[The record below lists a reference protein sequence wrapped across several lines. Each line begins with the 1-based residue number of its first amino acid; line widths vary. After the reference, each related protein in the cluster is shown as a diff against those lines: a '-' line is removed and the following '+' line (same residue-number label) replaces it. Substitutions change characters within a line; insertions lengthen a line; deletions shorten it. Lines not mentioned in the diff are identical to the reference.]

1 MDDRLERYADLIVRV
16 GANLQP
22 GQTLFVHGMAAH
34 APLVRALA
42 RAGYQAGARYVD
54 VLYVDQHVK
63 HALIEL
69 GPDDALSHTPP
80 WLIERQEAI
89 AGNASITVTGDP
101 EPGLLAD
108 LDGERVGRARMQA
121 LVEVSLSQLNARSVN
136 WTGAAFP
143 SEGWATQV
151 FGEPDVERL
160 WQAVAACTRLDEEDP
175 VRAWRE
181 HVERLARR
189 ARTLNELELDALRFR
204 GPGTDLTVGL
214 LPASTFVAALFETAG
229 GIEHVPNLP
238 TEEVFATPDA
248 RRTEG
253 TVAATKPL
261 AVAGNVVRGLRLT
274 FRDGRIVEVDADE
287 GADVVRGQLTRGEDA
302 GRLGEVALV
311 DGTSRV
317 GRTGLTFFDT
327 LYDENATCHI
337 AYGAAIPVGH
347 AADADPAGVNS
358 APVHTDFMI
367 GGPEVQVDGVTRD
380 GREVSIL
387 REDAWQLPE

>member
-1 MDDRLERYADLIVRV
+1 VDDRLERYADLIVRV

-22 GQTLFVHGMAAH
+22 GQTLFVNGLGAH
-34 APLVRALA
+34 APLVRAVA
-42 RAGYQAGARYVD
+42 RAGYRAGARYVD
-54 VLYVDQHVK
+54 VFYVDQHVK

-69 GPDDALSHTPP
+69 AGDDALSHTPP
-80 WLIERQEAI
+80 WLVERQEAM
-89 AGNASITVTGDP
+89 AGNASVTVTGDP
-101 EPGLLAD
+101 EPALLAD
-108 LDGERVGRARMQA
+108 LDGERVGRARMHA
-121 LVEVSLSQLNARSVN
+121 LVEASLRQLTDRTIN

-175 VRAWRE
+175 VQAWRE

-189 ARTLNELELDALRFR
+189 ATTLNELGLDALRFR

-214 LPASTFVAALFETAG
+214 LTASTFVAALFETAG
-229 GIEHVPNLP
+229 GIRHVPNLP

-261 AVAGNVVRGLRLT
+261 ALAGAVIRGLRFT
-274 FRDGRIVEVDADE
+274 FRDGRIVDVDAEE

-347 AADADPAGVNS
+347 TADADPEGVNA

-380 GREVSIL
+380 GREVPIL
-387 REDAWQLPE
+387 REDEWQLPE